1 MAKIAGQHP
10 GDALKI
16 SLGGSL
22 NLRYEYLFEALEQD
36 EADRYLARCTGESPW
51 AQFQV
56 LLHKPSD
63 PPRGGAPVMVMSTP
77 DDNLIPASD
86 TLYTAGRYSAEHL
99 EFPGI
104 GHDLMLDEGWQ
115 GPGRAMIEWL
125 DQTLPADGQPAVAGS
140 SA

>member
-1 MAKIAGQHP
+1 MASNGWASRKP
-10 GDALKI
+10 ERSK
-16 SLGGSL
+16 
-22 NLRYEYLFEALEQD
+22 
-36 EADRYLARCTGESPW
+36 DRARKKAE
-51 AQFQV
+51 
-56 LLHKPSD
+56 K
-63 PPRGGAPVMVMSTP
+63 APVMVMSTP